1 MRGINT
7 DANPTP
13 YWTIELDFKN
23 YHEGAIQMLLNSL
36 QLRTFVCLCLAAST
50 TMKAS

>member
-13 YWTIELDFKN
+13 SWTIELDYKI
-23 YHEGAIQMLLNSL
+23 YHELNTKGAHTYCDVFMLE
-36 QLRTFVCLCLAAST
+36 
-50 TMKAS
+50 